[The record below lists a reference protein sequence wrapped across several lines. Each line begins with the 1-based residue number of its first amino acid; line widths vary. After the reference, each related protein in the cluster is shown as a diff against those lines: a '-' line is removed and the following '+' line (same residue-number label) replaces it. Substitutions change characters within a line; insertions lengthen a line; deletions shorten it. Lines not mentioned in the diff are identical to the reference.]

1 MKGVV
6 AMSKI
11 KLEEGARIRQA
22 VLGKELA
29 DKMTAEVD
37 EFSQPFQELV
47 VEYCWGT
54 VWTRTELP
62 LKIRSLINLGILTA
76 LNRSEQLRTH
86 IRGAINTGCT
96 KDEIREVFLQTA
108 VYCGIPAAV
117 NSFRIAKEV
126 FAELPREA

>member
-1 MKGVV
+1 
-6 AMSKI
+6 MSRTKF
-11 KLEEGARIRQA
+11 EEGARVRQV

-54 VWTRTELP
+54 VWTRAELP

-86 IRGAINTGCT
+86 IKGAINTGCT

-108 VYCGIPAAV
+108 IYCGIPAAV

-126 FAELPREA
+126 FAELQKGNE